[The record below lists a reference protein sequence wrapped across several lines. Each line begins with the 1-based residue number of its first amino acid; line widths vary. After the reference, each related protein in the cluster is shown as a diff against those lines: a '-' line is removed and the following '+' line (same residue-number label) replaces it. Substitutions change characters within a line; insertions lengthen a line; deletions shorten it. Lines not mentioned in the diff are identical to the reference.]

1 MSFIEVKNLRKVY
14 DVNGK
19 VFSAL
24 KDINI
29 DFNKNQVTTIIGPSG
44 GGKSTLLRCINKL
57 EIPTEG
63 SIIVD
68 GVDITKEK
76 VLPVSIG
83 MVFQQFN
90 LFSHLNVIENI
101 TLAPIKVKKIS
112 KEQAIKEGRELL
124 KLVGLSDKEKAK
136 VSQLSGG
143 QKQRV
148 AIARALAM
156 KPKVLLFD
164 EPTSALDP
172 GMMEEVLLVIKRLA
186 KLGMTMIIVT
196 HQMDFA
202 RDVSDRIIVMSQ
214 ASITH
219 TGTPKE
225 IFGSDIANNVWKP

>member
-1 MSFIEVKNLRKVY
+1 MSIIRIENLNKVY
-14 DVNGK
+14 EVDGK

-29 DFNKNQVTTIIGPSG
+29 DFEENKVTTIIGPSG

-57 EIPTEG
+57 ETPTKG
-63 SIIVD
+63 SIFIKD
-68 GVDITKEK
+68 IDITKEK
-76 VLPVSIG
+76 TLPVSIG

-90 LFSHLNVIENI
+90 LFSHLNVIDNI
-101 TLAPIKVKKIS
+101 TLAPIKVKKIE
-112 KEQAIKEGRELL
+112 KEKAIEQARDLL
-124 KLVGLSDKEKAK
+124 KLVGLEDKEKAK
-136 VSQLSGG
+136 VNQLSGG

-148 AIARALAM
+148 AIARALAT

-172 GMMEEVLLVIKRLA
+172 GMMEEVLFVIKRLA

-202 RDVSDRIIVMSQ
+202 KEVSDKIIVMNE

-219 TGTPKE
+219 IGTSKE
-225 IFGSDIANNVWKP
+225 IFNSDIINNIW